1 MKEKEKIL
9 LTKEKKEKL
18 EQELSNL
25 EKVKKPEISSSLEAA
40 RQHDLSEDTD
50 DLSIMLVEKE
60 VVENRIAEL
69 KNILAKAKVFIKK
82 VCNPNKIDI
91 GSEITV
97 ETGGKKK
104 VLTIV
109 DQLEADPLTGKISDH
124 SPLGKALMKSKKG
137 QTVSIKVNGRTVEY
151 KILET
156 C

>member
-18 EQELSNL
+18 EQELNNL
-25 EKVKKPEISSSLEAA
+25 EKVKKPEISSNLETA
-40 RQHDLSEDTD
+40 RQNDLSEDTD

-60 VVENRIAEL
+60 VIENRIAEL
-69 KNILAKAKVFIKK
+69 KNILAKAKIFIKK
-82 VCNPNKIDI
+82 VCNPGKIGI

-97 ETGGKKK
+97 EVGGKKK

-109 DQLEADPLTGKISDH
+109 DPLEADPLSGKISDH
-124 SPLGKALMKSKKG
+124 SPLGKALVKSKKG
-137 QTVSIKVNGRTVEY
+137 QEVNIKVNGKTVKY
-151 KILET
+151 KVLDI

>member
-18 EQELSNL
+18 EKELNNL
-25 EKVKKPEISSSLEAA
+25 EKVKKPEISSNLEAA
-40 RQHDLSEDTD
+40 RQNDLSEDTD

-60 VVENRIAEL
+60 VIESRIAEL

-82 VCNPNKIDI
+82 VCNPGKIDI

-97 ETGGKKK
+97 ECCGKKK

-109 DQLEADPLTGKISDH
+109 DALEADPLTGKISDH
-124 SPLGKALMKSKKG
+124 SPLGKELLKAKIG
-137 QTVSIKVNGRTVEY
+137 ETRKVKVGGKVMEY
-151 KILET
+151 KVLKI